1 VTSLKFLDLT
11 NVVKIHRD
19 QISLYGGQLGVR
31 DFGLLQS
38 ALAMPRESFGD
49 EWLHRDI
56 FEMAAAYAFHISQNH
71 PFIDGN
77 KRTGLA
83 SALVFLDINGFAV
96 QRPDKYLYDAMIS
109 ISTSQLG
116 KLGFADVLRSLV
128 KD

>member
-1 VTSLKFLDLT
+1 MTSLKFLDLT

-19 QISLYGGQLGVR
+19 QISLYGGQLGAR

-56 FEMAAAYAFHISQNH
+56 FEMAAAYAFYISQNH
-71 PFIDGN
+71 PLIDEN
-77 KRTGLA
+77 KRTGLV

-109 ISTSQLG
+109 ISTSQLD

>member
-1 VTSLKFLDLT
+1 M
-11 NVVKIHRD
+11 
-19 QISLYGGQLGVR
+19 R

-38 ALAMPRESFGD
+38 ALAMPQASFGG

-83 SALVFLDINGFAV
+83 SALVFLDLNGFAV

-109 ISTSQLG
+109 ISTSRLD
-116 KLGFADVLRSLV
+116 KLGFADVLRSLSTR
-128 KD
+128 